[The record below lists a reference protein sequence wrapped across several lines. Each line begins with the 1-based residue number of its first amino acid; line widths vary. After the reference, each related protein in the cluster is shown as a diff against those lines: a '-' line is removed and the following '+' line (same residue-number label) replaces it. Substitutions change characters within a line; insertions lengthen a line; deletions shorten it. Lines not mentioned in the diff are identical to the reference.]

1 MSDLVQYN
9 YKLEC
14 GNFLIC
20 SFVYEPPE
28 PATFDEPGYPGTWC
42 LVHVYCY
49 SVDILELLSSA
60 VLEHIKECSEITFE
74 MMDDKE
80 RDYDPD

>member
-1 MSDLVQYN
+1 LVN
-9 YKLEC
+9 
-14 GNFLIC
+14 
-20 SFVYEPPE
+20 
-28 PATFDEPGYPGTWC
+28 
-42 LVHVYCY
+42 VYCNG
-49 SVDILELLSSA
+49 VDILELLSSA